1 MSFKPSVLIVGAGIG
16 GLSLGVLL
24 ERAGIPYII
33 LERAKAIKPLG
44 SALALGANVIPFFK
58 QIGIY
63 NEFMQHATVRHIT
76 EVYNEDRELEF
87 MFDSRPAAVMGGYDG
102 YIISRPAIYNILLK
116 QIPADK
122 IHLSSRVLQVKQD
135 SIKASVTCANGSKY
149 EADIIVGADGAYS
162 GVRQSMYKAMMAQDR
177 LPKSDQESLPY
188 SCTCL
193 VGQTRPLNPE
203 EFLELKK
210 SETNFHSVLSYDKPY
225 TWVTITTKSN
235 TICWMVVHHL
245 DKVSS
250 KSNDSFR
257 NSEWGLEAAG
267 TMSDKVRDLDLPITS
282 GGHEAS
288 RTMGTLID
296 HTDKTLI
303 SKMNP
308 AGGQGAMNA
317 MQDAITL
324 ANWINVLESNEVKEI
339 ATIFQEYRNE
349 RYPLA
354 LEAFESSRMFSKLI
368 AKVKSEDVIV
378 KAPNIDFGS
387 STYHV
392 EIPYVLEQ
400 DFYGKIARLLAR
412 YQPKWLW
419 LISLRK
425 LASNRPQVAFLGSIE
440 DRGTVKPSYQPSLL
454 KTQASMSPDANP
466 TVLIVSS
473 EDTEGEAMS
482 VDIA

>member
-303 SKMNP
+303 SKVTLEEKFFETWFDGRIVLMGDACHKMNP

-368 AKVKSEDVIV
+368 AK
-378 KAPNIDFGS
+378 
-387 STYHV
+387 
-392 EIPYVLEQ
+392 